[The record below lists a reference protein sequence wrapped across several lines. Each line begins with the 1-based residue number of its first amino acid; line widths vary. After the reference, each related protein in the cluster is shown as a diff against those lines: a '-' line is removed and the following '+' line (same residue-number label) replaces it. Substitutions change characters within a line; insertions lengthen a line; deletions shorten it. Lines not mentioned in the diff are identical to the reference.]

1 MGKTPEILLNLGDTL
16 RGAALAW
23 RSGPAAKGWVL
34 ESLKHRIAVAFAM
47 SCVVLLASSSG
58 YLYSRRAL
66 AHEPPPPGPSSQSAN
81 RGPFSLVDHTGQAV
95 TEKDFLGKFMLVYFG
110 YTHCPD
116 LCPIDLQVMV
126 QAIDILGE
134 QNEKVQPIFITVDP
148 ERDTVEVMADYVR
161 RFHPRLIGLTGTRE
175 QVAAATKT
183 YRVRRMK
190 FFPLELE
197 DDEKIE
203 SSATENSSKYV
214 VDHTA
219 SFFLV
224 GPDGAGLMQYA
235 HGITVEEIVED
246 IRRFIGSQT
255 IQ

>member
-1 MGKTPEILLNLGDTL
+1 MKKRHSAVKLCVI
-16 RGAALAW
+16 
-23 RSGPAAKGWVL
+23 S
-34 ESLKHRIAVAFAM
+34 IAVIA
-47 SCVVLLASSSG
+47 SLLE
-58 YLYSRRAL
+58 LDYSVPAW
-66 AHEPPPPGPSSQSAN
+66 AHESPPPGPSSQPAN
-81 RGPFSLVDHTGQAV
+81 RGPFSLVNHTGQAV

-148 ERDTVEVMADYVR
+148 ERDTVEVMTDYVR
-161 RFHPRLIGLTGTRE
+161 RFHPRLIGLSGTRE

-183 YRVRRMK
+183 YRIRRMK
-190 FFPLELE
+190 FFRLDLG
-197 DDEKIE
+197 DDDKDQ
-203 SSATENSSKYV
+203 SGATEDKSRYV

-224 GPDGAGLMQYA
+224 GPDGGGLMQYSRDMTA
-235 HGITVEEIVED
+235 EEIAED
-246 IRRFIGSQT
+246 IQQFIDGQP
-255 IQ
+255 

>member
-1 MGKTPEILLNLGDTL
+1 MGRTPKILLDLGITL
-16 RGAALAW
+16 RGAVLAW
-23 RSGPAAKGWVL
+23 RSGPAAKGWVPK
-34 ESLKHRIAVAFAM
+34 SFRHRNAGAFTM
-47 SCVVLLASSSG
+47 TCIVLLASSSG
-58 YLYSRRAL
+58 HLYSSRAL

-148 ERDTVEVMADYVR
+148 ERDTVEVMTDYVR
-161 RFHPRLIGLTGTRE
+161 RFHPRLIGLSGTRE

-183 YRVRRMK
+183 YRIRRMK
-190 FFPLELE
+190 FFRLDLG
-197 DDEKIE
+197 DDDKDQ
-203 SSATENSSKYV
+203 SGATEDKSRYV

-224 GPDGAGLMQYA
+224 GPDGGGLMQYSRDMTA
-235 HGITVEEIVED
+235 EEIAED
-246 IRRFIGSQT
+246 IQQFIDGQP
-255 IQ
+255 